1 MQQVRPSRR
10 NRSVE
15 SMTSITQD
23 EARADVFGDLPNSMY
38 IGGAW
43 TAAACGA
50 SMESIDPSTGKVWT
64 QVPAGDVADV
74 DRAVAAATAAM
85 EGEWGATQG
94 PARARLL
101 NKLADLVDR
110 DADRLAAV
118 ESRDNGKLIR
128 ETRPAVGQVAA
139 WLRYFAGAADKI
151 AGHTLPTGDPNY
163 LVYTTREPVGVVG
176 AIIPFNAPLMITA
189 MKVAPALAAGCAV
202 VIKTADQTPT
212 STLLLAELVE
222 EAGFPAGAFNV
233 LTGPGVVV
241 GDALARHDGVAQVS
255 FTGSTAVG
263 TSVMK
268 AAAEH
273 VAPVTLELGGKSPNI
288 VFADADLDAAVNG
301 VIGGIFA
308 STGQM
313 CIAGGRLLVQETV
326 HDELVDRLRAR
337 AETILLGDPQDPASE
352 MGPLVSEAQLNKVLD
367 LVASGV
373 DEGATLVTGGTRAAP
388 HRVPDGYFVEPTS
401 SPASNRTCDW
411 RVKRSSARCLPSSR
425 SVTRSTPS
433 NSAMTRSS
441 GSPVVCGPRTSSVPI
456 GWRAASAAASYGST
470 ATATTPRTFPSAG
483 CNRAASDE
491 KTAPTPYSTT
501 PRSSRCGWNC
511 RAQPATRSPF
521 PAADPQRK
529 DRTQCST

>member
-1 MQQVRPSRR
+1 
-10 NRSVE
+10 
-15 SMTSITQD
+15 MTSITQD

-176 AIIPFNAPLMITA
+176 AIIPFNAPLMIAA

-388 HRVPDGYFVEPTS
+388 HRVPDGYFVEPTIFAGVQPHMRLAREEVFGPVLAVVPFRDEEHAIELGNDTEFGLAGGVWTKDVQRAHRMARRLRCGVVWINCYRNY
-401 SPASNRTCDW
+401 SPHVPFGGMQQSGFGRENGPDAVLDYTQ
-411 RVKRSSARCLPSSR
+411 VK
-425 SVTRSTPS
+425 SVWLELSGATRDPFTL
-433 NSAMTRSS
+433 
-441 GSPVVCGPRTSSVPI
+441 
-456 GWRAASAAASYGST
+456 
-470 ATATTPRTFPSAG
+470 
-483 CNRAASDE
+483 
-491 KTAPTPYSTT
+491 
-501 PRSSRCGWNC
+501 PRS
-511 RAQPATRSPF
+511 
-521 PAADPQRK
+521 
-529 DRTQCST
+529 